1 MKSASWPQATG
12 GLSRIKLPI
21 RPTKRVAENQLM
33 RSEVRR
39 WTVVSLGVIAL
50 GLAIHGAW
58 FYGGGFN
65 PSRSLLIGG
74 LLLLG
79 VVFVS
84 LLGRVAEEAAK
95 RAEVLEASLQQA
107 AEEIQRHRD
116 ALDQFAGGLDVS
128 ILVTD
133 PKLQVLYCNQLA
145 AEMFG
150 QERRGDQSLMTLT
163 LSHDLEN
170 LVRRA
175 VTSAQPQKADITLH
189 HPVQRVF
196 QVRAWLEPPAMDRVF
211 ITMYDLT
218 QIRRL
223 ERMRRD
229 FVGNVSHELRTPMAT
244 VRVMAETLKDEP
256 ETDEE
261 TRVRYL
267 DTIIQEVDRLASV
280 TRDLLT
286 LSQVESQ
293 PVSRELGDLAPLVR
307 RAAEFARIGAE
318 DKGLELCCTTPESL
332 MVSMNQRLMEQ
343 VAANLLANAIAYTP
357 AGSVSIRLTREED
370 TAILEVRDTG
380 IGIAIEHQG
389 RVFERFYRVDK
400 GRSRATGGTGL
411 GLAIVKNIVEAHG
424 GRISLESHLN
434 QGSAFR
440 VELPI
445 EPL

>member
-1 MKSASWPQATG
+1 MMG
-12 GLSRIKLPI
+12 
-21 RPTKRVAENQLM
+21 VAENQLM
-33 RSEVRR
+33 RSEIRR
-39 WTVVSLGVIAL
+39 WTIASLGVIAL

-58 FYGGGFN
+58 SYGGGFN

-84 LLGRVAEEAAK
+84 ILGRVAQEAAK
-95 RAEVLEASLQQA
+95 RGENLEAALHA
-107 AEEIQRHRD
+107 AADEIQRHRD

-133 PKLQVLYCNQLA
+133 PKLQVLYANQLA
-145 AEMFG
+145 GQVFG
-150 QERRGDQSLMTLT
+150 QDQRSDRSLMTLT
-163 LSHDLEN
+163 LSHDLED
-170 LVRRA
+170 LVRKA
-175 VTSAQPQKADITLH
+175 VNSAQPQKADITLH
-189 HPVQRVF
+189 HPVHRVF
-196 QVRAWLEPPAMDRVF
+196 QVRAWMEPPAMDRVF

-256 ETDEE
+256 DTDEE

-293 PVSRELGDLAPLVR
+293 PVARELGDLAALVR
-307 RAAEFARIGAE
+307 RAADFAEIRAE
-318 DKGLELCCTTPESL
+318 DKGLELRCSAPEVL
-332 MVSMNQRLMEQ
+332 MISMNQRLMEQ

-357 AGSVSIRLTREED
+357 SGSISISLVRDED
-370 TAILEVRDTG
+370 LAVLEVRDTG
-380 IGIAIEHQG
+380 MGIATEHQG

-424 GRISLESHLN
+424 GKISLESHLN
-434 QGSAFR
+434 QGSTFR

-445 EPL
+445 ETL